1 MNCNKNKLFWCTIS
15 AHALSMLNTEA
26 IPYKGATMISNI
38 LMMSG
43 VKSLKDVDLTGK
55 RVLIRV
61 DFNVPMDAHF
71 NISDDSRIR
80 AALPTINYCID
91 HNACSISLVSH
102 LGQPKGGYDERYSLK
117 HIQKRLERL
126 LERKIEFIDNLET
139 LKHENSDCSVDR
151 IFLLENIRFYEG
163 EKKNDPVFCQQ
174 LADLCDVYVNDAF
187 GTSHRKDASTYGIAD
202 YAQIKVAGFLMMRE
216 IEAFTK
222 ALEKPIRPIALVV
235 GGSKISSKITLL
247 TSVMPKIDKLII
259 GGAMSNT
266 FLKALGYDMKASLV
280 EDDFVEVAKEV
291 LHEAKVKGVKV
302 YLPVDVVITDSI
314 ESPVDVKVSPVQDVL
329 DGFHAVDIGPATL
342 KLFSEAIDLSN
353 TIIWNGPM
361 GIYEI
366 SQFSKGTFKLASF
379 IADSYGY
386 SIVGGGDTADAVEK
400 AGEKEKF
407 SFISTGGGASLEL
420 LEGKI
425 LPGFEKLDRK

>member
-1 MNCNKNKLFWCTIS
+1 
-15 AHALSMLNTEA
+15 
-26 IPYKGATMISNI
+26 MISNI
-38 LMMSG
+38 ISMAG
-43 VKSLKDVDLTGK
+43 VKSLKDIDVTGK

-61 DFNVPMDAHF
+61 DFNVPMDSHF

-91 HNACSISLVSH
+91 HNACSITLVSH
-102 LGQPKGGYDERYSLK
+102 LGNPKNGPEDRYSLR

-126 LERKIEFIDNLET
+126 LQKKVEFIEKMDE
-139 LKHENSDCSVDR
+139 LKSQNTQCSIEK
-151 IFLLENIRFYEG
+151 IFLFENIRFYDG
-163 EKKNDPVFCQQ
+163 EKKNDPE
-174 LADLCDVYVNDAF
+174 LSAHLGELCDIYVNDAF
-187 GTSHRKDASTYGIAD
+187 GTSHRKHASTYGITE
-202 YAQIKVAGFLMMRE
+202 YVSTKVAGFLMMRE
-216 IEAFTK
+216 IEAFMK

-247 TSVMPKIDKLII
+247 TAVMDKIDKLII

-266 FLKALGYDMKASLV
+266 FLQALGYDMQASLY
-280 EDDFVEVAKEV
+280 EADYIDTAKEV
-291 LHEAKVKGVKV
+291 LNVAREHNVKV
-302 YLPVDVVITDSI
+302 YLPVDAVITDSI
-314 ESPVDVKVSPVQDVL
+314 EHPVDIRVTPVQDVFE
-329 DGFHAVDIGPATL
+329 GFHAVDIGPATL

-366 SQFSKGTFKLASF
+366 DRFSKGTYKLATV
-379 IADSYGY
+379 IAESYAY
-386 SIVGGGDTADAVEK
+386 TIVGGGDTADAVEK

-425 LPGFEKLDRK
+425 LPGFEKLDRFDS

>member
-1 MNCNKNKLFWCTIS
+1 
-15 AHALSMLNTEA
+15 
-26 IPYKGATMISNI
+26 MISNI
-38 LMMSG
+38 ITMSG
-43 VKSLKDVDLTGK
+43 VKSLKDIEIEGK
-55 RVLIRV
+55 RILIRV
-61 DFNVPMDAHF
+61 DFNVPMDGQF

-91 HNACSISLVSH
+91 HKACSITLVSH
-102 LGQPKGGYDERYSLK
+102 LGQPKGGYDERFSLR

-126 LERKIEFIDNLET
+126 LEKKIEFVDNLET
-139 LKHENSDCSVDR
+139 LKEENGHCSIER
-151 IFLLENIRFYEG
+151 IFLLENIRFFEG

-202 YAQIKVAGFLMMRE
+202 YAKIKVAGFLMMRE

-266 FLKALGYDMKASLV
+266 FLKALGYDMKGSLV

-291 LHEAKVKGVKV
+291 LSEAKAKGVKV
-302 YLPVDVVITDSI
+302 YLPVDVVTTDSI
-314 ESPVDVKVSPVQDVL
+314 EHPVDVKITPVQDVL

-342 KLFSEAIDLSN
+342 KLFSEAIELSN

-366 SQFSKGTFKLASF
+366 NQFSKGTYKLASI
-379 IADSYGY
+379 IADSYAF

>member
-1 MNCNKNKLFWCTIS
+1 
-15 AHALSMLNTEA
+15 
-26 IPYKGATMISNI
+26 MISNI
-38 LMMSG
+38 ITMAG
-43 VKSLKDVDLTGK
+43 VKGLKDIDVSGK

-61 DFNVPMDAHF
+61 DFNVPMDTHF

-91 HNACSISLVSH
+91 HNACSITLVSH
-102 LGQPKGGYDERYSLK
+102 FGNPKNGYDERFSLR

-126 LERKIEFIDNLET
+126 LHKRVEFIEDFEASKSEIASCSLER
-139 LKHENSDCSVDR
+139 V
-151 IFLLENIRFYEG
+151 FLLENIRFHEG
-163 EKKNDPVFCQQ
+163 EKKNDPVLARK
-174 LADLCDVYVNDAF
+174 LADVCDVYVNDAF
-187 GTSHRKDASTYGIAD
+187 GTSHRKHASTYGITEFAK
-202 YAQIKVAGFLMMRE
+202 IKVAGFLMMKE
-216 IEAFTK
+216 IEAFSK

-247 TSVMPKIDKLII
+247 TSVMEKVDKLII

-266 FLKALGYDMKASLV
+266 FLQALGHDMQASLV
-280 EDDFVEVAKEV
+280 EEEFIQTAKEV
-291 LHEAKVKGVKV
+291 LEEAKRHKVKI
-302 YLPVDVVITDSI
+302 YLPVDVVISDSI
-314 ESPVDVKVSPVQDVL
+314 DHPVDVKVVPVQDIL
-329 DGFHAVDIGPATL
+329 EGFKAVDIGPATV
-342 KLFSEAIDLSN
+342 KLFSEAIELSN

-366 SQFSKGTFKLASF
+366 NPFSKGTYKIASA
-379 IADSYGY
+379 IADCYAY

-400 AGEKEKF
+400 AGEKENF

-425 LPGFEKLDRK
+425 LPGFEKLDRNDA

>member
-1 MNCNKNKLFWCTIS
+1 MS
-15 AHALSMLNTEA
+15 
-26 IPYKGATMISNI
+26 SNI
-38 LMMSG
+38 TTMAG
-43 VKSLKDVDLTGK
+43 VKSLKDIDVTGK

-61 DFNVPMDAHF
+61 DFNVPMDTHF

-91 HNACSISLVSH
+91 HNACSITLVSH
-102 LGQPKGGYDERYSLK
+102 FGNPKGGYDERYSLR

-126 LERKIEFIDNLET
+126 LQKRVEFIEDFEASKSEIASCSLER
-139 LKHENSDCSVDR
+139 V
-151 IFLLENIRFYEG
+151 FLVENIRFHEG
-163 EKKNDPVFCQQ
+163 EKKNDPLLSRK
-174 LADLCDVYVNDAF
+174 LAEVCDVYVNDAF
-187 GTSHRKDASTYGIAD
+187 GTSHRKHASTYGITEFVET
-202 YAQIKVAGFLMMRE
+202 KVAGFLMMKE
-216 IEAFTK
+216 IEAFSK
-222 ALEKPIRPIALVV
+222 ALEKPIRPMALVV

-247 TSVMPKIDKLII
+247 TSVMEKVDKLII

-266 FLKALGYDMKASLV
+266 FLQALGHEMQGSLV
-280 EDDFVEVAKEV
+280 EEEYLQTAKEV
-291 LHEAKVKGVKV
+291 LEEAKRHKVKV

-314 ESPVDVKVSPVQDVL
+314 DQPVDVKVVPVQDIL
-329 DGFHAVDIGPATL
+329 EGFKAVDIGPATL
-342 KLFSEAIDLSN
+342 KLFSEAIELSN

-366 SQFSKGTFKLASF
+366 NQFSKGTYKLASA
-379 IADSYGY
+379 IADCYAY

-400 AGEKEKF
+400 AGEKENF

-425 LPGFEKLDRK
+425 LPGFEKLDRNDVKGS